1 MYKLLSQND
10 YLEVVAHL
18 SDVSDV
24 QNMVDFVLCLLCD
37 GHLPNSDAN
46 WRASLRRLMF
56 KVMTKTPVMPRSL
69 FVTGVKVKVD
79 RDYIDGGGFGLVF
92 KGELL
97 GKFVA
102 LKVLRKADNNI
113 VSCSCR
119 SHHVVRLS
127 TLVYTIRIFVER
139 H

>member
-1 MYKLLSQND
+1 MCKLLSQDD
-10 YLEVVAHL
+10 YLDAVAHL
-18 SDVSDV
+18 YDVSDV
-24 QNMVDFVLCLLCD
+24 HNVLDFVLCLLCD

-46 WRASLRRLMF
+46 WRARRLMF

-69 FVTGVKVKVD
+69 FVTEVKVKVD
-79 RDYIDGGGFGLVF
+79 RDYIAGGGFGLVF

-102 LKVLRKADNNI
+102 LKVLYKTHNNI
-113 VSCSCR
+113 VSCSWQ
-119 SHHVVRLS
+119 SYHVVCLS
-127 TLVYTIRIFVER
+127 TLVYMIRTFVER